1 MLRKV
6 FKIVGYLALII
17 FFIITLAFTSHES
30 KNVPCRNI
38 EIEFGN
44 NEVIRLSKAEIVR
57 MVKLADKDIT
67 GKKLEDINAEVI
79 EKEVEKNPA
88 VLKAEVFKVVAKDT
102 VSYKGILTVRVKHRR
117 PVVRVMSD
125 SESYFLDR
133 FGDKIPISSSYT
145 ANVLVATGYFS
156 EKYAKEKLLPF
167 VRFIENDEFWKA
179 QIEQVHVE
187 KNGDVILTP
196 LVGDQIIELGKMED
210 FSVKLRN
217 MKAFYS
223 QVLAN
228 NNWDKYEKISLKF
241 KNQVVAKKR

>member
-1 MLRKV
+1 MLRKL
-6 FKIVGYLALII
+6 FKLTGYLVLMM

-30 KNVPCRNI
+30 RNITCRNI

-44 NEVIRLSKAEIVR
+44 DELIKLSKAEIAR
-57 MVKLADKDIT
+57 MIKSADSDLT
-67 GKKLEDINAEVI
+67 GKRLEDINAEVI

-102 VSYKGILTVRVKHRR
+102 TSYKGILTVRVKHRR
-117 PVVRVMSD
+117 PVVRVMA
-125 SESYFLDR
+125 ESGSYYLDK
-133 FGDKIPISSSYT
+133 FGDKIPISTSYT

-156 EKYAKEKLLPF
+156 EKYAKEQLLPF
-167 VRFIENDEFWKA
+167 VLFIENDEFWKA

-187 KNGDVILTP
+187 KNDDVILTP
-196 LVGDQIIELGKMED
+196 LVGDQIIELGKLQNFRE
-210 FSVKLRN
+210 KLRN
-217 MKAFYS
+217 MKAFYN

-228 NNWDKYEKISLKF
+228 NNWNKYERVSLKF